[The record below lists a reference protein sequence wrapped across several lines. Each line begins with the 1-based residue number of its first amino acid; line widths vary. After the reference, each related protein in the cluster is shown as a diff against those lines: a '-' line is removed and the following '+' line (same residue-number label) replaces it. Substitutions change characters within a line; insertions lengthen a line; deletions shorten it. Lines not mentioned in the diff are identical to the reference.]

1 MKAAPD
7 GEAKKII
14 LDYMKTQNR
23 PFNAVMLFE
32 NLHGVVKKTQAVK
45 LMADLA
51 AAGKVVEKLKGKQK
65 IYWATQEGLVI
76 ADAKGLAKLDK
87 EIESLRTE
95 KKSIAGELGEIG
107 SRISSLNNALTNE
120 EADAEIEKLTKE
132 NAELETKL
140 TRLRGGAKLVSKA
153 DKDKAEKQY
162 EHVRLEWRKRK
173 RMCMD
178 VVKQVGE
185 GAGKKDKEIM
195 EEVELEGDDDA
206 GVDLTAETRTAKRR
220 KIGD

>member
-1 MKAAPD
+1 MADKKKDKVKAAPD

-162 EHVRLEWRKRK
+162 EHVR
-173 RMCMD
+173 CMD